1 MTYQDR
7 LRTDV
12 RENHREKT
20 VWLLSTALADLYK
33 DDPVEIARWSSL
45 FRMGAAFSSIGG
57 AKTPFLARRFQNV
70 TILSQDRLGTPI
82 RKPQRKR
89 RNGVAAGP
97 LVSSVLAVR
106 DLRLPYIAS
115 AVACVANLL
124 LCSTIPETLAPA
136 ARRPFKWSSSSP
148 LEVLKLFRNGKDL
161 VSEYKRGVLVRFLVY
176 IKRIILP
183 RQARD
188 KHRQSTQKDTV

>member
-57 AKTPFLARRFQNV
+57 AKTPFLAPF
-70 TILSQDRLGTPI
+70 S
-82 RKPQRKR
+82 KR
-89 RNGVAAGP
+89 
-97 LVSSVLAVR
+97 
-106 DLRLPYIAS
+106 DD
-115 AVACVANLL
+115 
-124 LCSTIPETLAPA
+124 T
-136 ARRPFKWSSSSP
+136 F
-148 LEVLKLFRNGKDL
+148 
-161 VSEYKRGVLVRFLVY
+161 
-176 IKRIILP
+176 P

-188 KHRQSTQKDTV
+188 AHKETSKKKEKRRCCRAARLQRARGARPAPAVHRIGGGVRRQPAALQHNSRDARASRASAVQVVVLFAARGPEALSQRQRLGKRI

>member
-70 TILSQDRLGTPI
+70 TTLSQDRLGTTI
-82 RKPQRKR
+82 RKPQR
-89 RNGVAAGP
+89 
-97 LVSSVLAVR
+97 
-106 DLRLPYIAS
+106 
-115 AVACVANLL
+115 
-124 LCSTIPETLAPA
+124 
-136 ARRPFKWSSSSP
+136 
-148 LEVLKLFRNGKDL
+148 
-161 VSEYKRGVLVRFLVY
+161 
-176 IKRIILP
+176 
-183 RQARD
+183 
-188 KHRQSTQKDTV
+188 